1 MESRAKETAKKTA
14 KKGKNG
20 IVKLIFS
27 RIFIFALLIFLQLL
41 VLFYFFW
48 HVNEQF
54 KIFYDF
60 IRIITVFLV
69 LYIVNEKSS
78 DPTMKMIWS
87 IVILII
93 PIFGAFLYVAAL
105 FGGYIAIT
113 LLAGYVL
120 LMESNEWLKKTA
132 VKAVATLACF
142 SFLSLLIGLIPVA
155 VEVVTS
161 VFIVF
166 FNFFGKS
173 IYPSVINTIFSVISQ
188 IISFLK
194 DLVFAALIYKA
205 LNQGTVKLPVIDK
218 LIDKYI

>member
-1 MESRAKETAKKTA
+1 MEKT
-14 KKGKNG
+14 
-20 IVKLIFS
+20 KLGVS
-27 RIFIFALLIFLQLL
+27 
-41 VLFYFFW
+41 VG
-48 HVNEQF
+48 
-54 KIFYDF
+54 
-60 IRIITVFLV
+60 
-69 LYIVNEKSS
+69 
-78 DPTMKMIWS
+78 
-87 IVILII
+87 
-93 PIFGAFLYVAAL
+93 IFGAFLYVAAL

-142 SFLSLLIGLIPVA
+142 SFLSLLIGLIPDA
-155 VEVVTS
+155 VEVVTG
-161 VFIVF
+161 VFNVF

-194 DLVFAALIYKA
+194 DLVFAVLIYKA
-205 LNQGTVKLPVIDK
+205 FNQGTIKLPVIDK

>member
-1 MESRAKETAKKTA
+1 MEKT
-14 KKGKNG
+14 
-20 IVKLIFS
+20 KLGVS
-27 RIFIFALLIFLQLL
+27 
-41 VLFYFFW
+41 VG
-48 HVNEQF
+48 
-54 KIFYDF
+54 
-60 IRIITVFLV
+60 
-69 LYIVNEKSS
+69 
-78 DPTMKMIWS
+78 
-87 IVILII
+87 
-93 PIFGAFLYVAAL
+93 IFGAFLYVAAL

-142 SFLSLLIGLIPVA
+142 SFLSLLIGLI
-155 VEVVTS
+155 TG
-161 VFIVF
+161 VFNVF
-166 FNFFGKS
+166 FNFFGNS
-173 IYPSVINTIFSVISQ
+173 IRFSIIDNIFSVISQ